1 MKVQLQIISNKKKL
15 LFYYQF
21 DALQCGPNTYSTA
34 VLIYNLVFC
43 LNKAR

>member
-1 MKVQLQIISNKKKL
+1 MKVQLQIISNKKHYCS
-15 LFYYQF
+15 YYQF
-21 DALQCGPNTYSTA
+21 DAFDPTLIHTA